1 MSIHYNGQNIKEM
14 YYNGQKISEAYYNNE
29 KVFSSGIAPGTVV
42 FESSTVGTYSVEIPV
57 NGRYEVTL
65 VGGGGYGFQQ
75 INSSFFS
82 YASGGGSGACFQG
95 ILQLS
100 KGTYTITVGGT
111 TTAFNISAGLGG
123 DGSIDSGG
131 SGGVLNTSQASSIIS
146 STIVSNGNSGG
157 RDLRST
163 TTVFAYGGASLYG
176 GYGKG
181 ADSNANN
188 KTNGY
193 IKIIGAN

>member
-1 MSIHYNGQNIKEM
+1 MSIHLNGQNIKEL
-14 YYNGQKISEAYYNNE
+14 YYNGQKIKEAYYNGE
-29 KVFSSGIAPGTVV
+29 KVLSSGITPGTIV

-65 VGGGGYGFQQ
+65 VGGGGSGSQE

-95 ILQLS
+95 VLQLS
-100 KGTYTITVGGT
+100 KGTYTVTVGGT
-111 TTAFNISAGLGG
+111 TVAFNISAGLGG
-123 DGSIDSGG
+123 DGVRASGG
-131 SGGVLNTSQASSIIS
+131 SGGVLDTSQASSIIS
-146 STIVSNGNSGG
+146 STISSNGNSGG
-157 RDLRST
+157 HDHRST
-163 TTVFAYGGASLYG
+163 TKVFAYGGSSLYG

-181 ADSNANN
+181 SDSNTNN

-193 IKIIGAN
+193 IKIIGAS